1 MSVHT
6 RYETPEELSN
16 KIYELVQACNG
27 TRIKR
32 GSNEVTKVAL
42 RKTAAF
48 VVIAEDVNPPELV
61 NHIPLICDDNGI
73 PYGYVPSQEFLGK
86 EAGMEPGV
94 KAASL
99 ALMEVPKAAQEM
111 LDEVLET
118 IKGLKA

>member
-1 MSVHT
+1 MSVHI
-6 RYETPEELSN
+6 RYETPEDLSN

-27 TRIKR
+27 ARIKR

-61 NHIPLICDDNGI
+61 NHIPLICEDNDI
-73 PYGYVPSQEFLGK
+73 AYGYVPSQEFLAK